1 MKTDLGSS
9 LIGVVIVLFIIIPL
23 FLIWLQRYRVKS
35 KLLKGLQR
43 LALEKNCTIDTN
55 EVFTNFAIGLDSK
68 KGYLFFY
75 KEDCEKINEQILHL
89 SEVEKLDLVRIE
101 KTIRN
106 KEGRS
111 NIIERLGLD
120 FQTKNKRSST
130 VFFEFYNSEANL
142 PFNNELQSLQNWESI
157 LRKRLKHAA

>member
-9 LIGVVIVLFIIIPL
+9 FIGVVIVLLIAIPL
-23 FLIWLQRYRVKS
+23 FLIWLQRHRVKS
-35 KLLKGLQR
+35 KLLKGLHK
-43 LALEKNCTIDTN
+43 LALEKNCSIDTH
-55 EVFTNFAIGLDSK
+55 EVFTNFTIGLDSK

-75 KEDCEKINEQILHL
+75 KEDSEKINEQILHL

-120 FQTKNKRSST
+120 FQTKNKKSST
-130 VFFEFYNSEANL
+130 VFFEFYNIDANL
-142 PFNNELQSLQNWESI
+142 PFNNELQSLQNWESL